1 MILMYRCVFAL
12 ALGLYLFSLSGCGGE
27 DGELGATASLSW
39 EPVNHPTQVFYT
51 VHYGKESSR
60 ASGSCNYENSVD
72 ISEPF
77 AMIAGLEFNTLYYFA
92 VSAYNEHGRSHCSN
106 EVYKLTP
113 EAPPA
118 PPVQIGD
125 PPVTL

>member
-12 ALGLYLFSLSGCGGE
+12 ALGLYLFSLTGCGG
-27 DGELGATASLSW
+27 GEGERGATASLSW
-39 EPVNHPTQVFYT
+39 EPVNHPMQVFYT

-72 ISEPF
+72 VSEPF
-77 AMIAGLEFNTLYYFA
+77 AMIAGLEFNTRYYFA
-92 VSAYNEHGRSHCSN
+92 VSASTEHGHRSHCSN

-113 EAPPA
+113 EAPQ
-118 PPVQIGD
+118 VQIGD